1 MSRLR
6 CRLERRQPLFE
17 VLVLGT
23 RARGHL
29 LHSLELLTRD
39 EILALEE
46 SLDQRPDLLVQLG
59 LETTEGA
66 HGTGRGT
73 GEIVEQT
80 VLRLHDGRTIA
91 TGTPCCKRSTAA
103 PIRLAMS
110 GIIVVTG
117 GAGFIGSNI
126 LAGLEARGGD
136 ALVCCDLFGDGD
148 KWKNVA
154 KRSLFDVVAPN
165 RLADWLAGPAGARVT
180 AIVHMGAISDTTAR
194 DVDKILDQNFAFTRM
209 LWSWC
214 SAHQTRFIYASSAA
228 TYGDGTMGFDDDSSL
243 SGLARLRPMNPY
255 GWSKHL
261 FDRFAAQALATGLA
275 RPPQHVGLKFFNVY
289 GPNEYHKGGQR
300 SVVHQIHPIAAR
312 GEPFA
317 LFKSHRAGIGDGQQ
331 LRDFVWVGD
340 CVDVVLWLLDTPR
353 VSGLF
358 NIGSGKARSFLD
370 LATAVYA
377 ACGRNA
383 NIVFRDMPAEL
394 RDRYQ
399 YFTEA
404 KLERLRAA
412 GYARPFTTIE
422 TGVERYVRDY
432 LAAEDAF
439 A

>member
-1 MSRLR
+1 MN
-6 CRLERRQPLFE
+6 
-17 VLVLGT
+17 
-23 RARGHL
+23 
-29 LHSLELLTRD
+29 
-39 EILALEE
+39 
-46 SLDQRPDLLVQLG
+46 
-59 LETTEGA
+59 
-66 HGTGRGT
+66 
-73 GEIVEQT
+73 
-80 VLRLHDGRTIA
+80 
-91 TGTPCCKRSTAA
+91 
-103 PIRLAMS
+103 

-136 ALVCCDLFGDGD
+136 ALVCCDLLGSGD
-148 KWKNVA
+148 KWKNIA
-154 KRSLFDVVAPN
+154 KRDLFDVVAPE
-165 RLADWLAGPAGARVT
+165 RLAAWLAGPDGARVT

-194 DVDKILDQNFAFTRM
+194 DVDRILDQNFAFTRM

-214 SAHQTRFIYASSAA
+214 SSHESRFIYASSAA
-228 TYGDGTMGFDDDSSL
+228 TYGDGSAGFGDDSSTQ
-243 SGLARLRPMNPY
+243 GLAKLRPLNPY

-261 FDRFAAQALATGLA
+261 FDRFAAQQLAAGRQ
-275 RPPQHVGLKFFNVY
+275 RPAQHVGLKFFNVY
-289 GPNEYHKGGQR
+289 GPNEYHKAGQR

-312 GEPFA
+312 GESFA
-317 LFKSHRAGIGDGQQ
+317 LFKSHRPDVGDGRQ

-340 CVDVVLWLLDTPR
+340 CVDIVLWLLDTPR

-358 NIGSGKARSFLD
+358 NVGSGTARSFLD

-377 ACGRNA
+377 ACGRNP
-383 NIVFRDMPAEL
+383 NIAFRDMPAEL

-422 TGVERYVRDY
+422 DGVGRYVNDF
-432 LAAEDAF
+432 LAAEDPF